1 MVNLQ
6 GSNQSLLQIQCQFI
20 FQRMF
25 RKLIT
30 KLKDQIIHAEISRCL
45 GIIHSNISFSG
56 AIKNSEKY
64 KQMFPESVVTNVYK
78 QKADKLKFMVQF
90 GTAPYIKRIIYNELK
105 KMLFTL
111 HFDEAAISDKNT
123 I

>member
-20 FQRMF
+20 FQRKF

-30 KLKDQIIHAEISRCL
+30 KLKDQIIHAEIIRCL

-56 AIKNSEKY
+56 VIKNSEKY
-64 KQMFPESVVTNVYK
+64 KQMFPESVVTNVYQ

-90 GTAPYIKRIIYNELK
+90 GTAPYIKRIICNELK

-111 HFDEAAISDKNT
+111 RFDEAAIS
-123 I
+123 